1 MLKKIISI
9 LMIVCFVN
17 LSACVGTLFKRN
29 QIYKVHSKKLDWF
42 IVAVDSFF
50 LLFFII
56 PGIVALAV
64 DYSTGTLYLPNET
77 IVLKSVDAN
86 EIYTI
91 LKEKNINVE
100 IKDIEESIK
109 QYNAKMNSIWL

>member
-1 MLKKIISI
+1 
-9 LMIVCFVN
+9 
-17 LSACVGTLFKRN
+17 
-29 QIYKVHSKKLDWF
+29 
-42 IVAVDSFF
+42 
-50 LLFFII
+50 
-56 PGIVALAV
+56 VALAV

-109 QYNAKMNSIWL
+109 QYNAKMNSI

>member
-1 MLKKIISI
+1 M
-9 LMIVCFVN
+9 
-17 LSACVGTLFKRN
+17 
-29 QIYKVHSKKLDWF
+29 
-42 IVAVDSFF
+42 
-50 LLFFII
+50 LFFII

-77 IVLKSVDAN
+77 IVLKSVNAN
-86 EIYTI
+86 EIYNI

-109 QYNAKMNSIWL
+109 QYNAKMNSI

>member
-9 LMIVCFVN
+9 LMVICFVN

-50 LLFFII
+50 LLFFIV

-77 IVLKSVDAN
+77 IVLKTIDSK
-86 EIYTI
+86 EIYNI

-109 QYNAKMNSIWL
+109 QYNDKLNSL